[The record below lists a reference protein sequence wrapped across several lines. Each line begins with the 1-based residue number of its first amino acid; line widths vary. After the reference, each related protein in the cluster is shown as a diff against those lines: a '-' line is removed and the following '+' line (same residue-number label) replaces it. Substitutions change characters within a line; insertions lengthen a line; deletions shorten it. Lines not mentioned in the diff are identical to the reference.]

1 MLPVQACDC
10 WVLRQWHIYL
20 FFYETAKLFQRDC
33 TIVRSHQQC
42 VSEPVSLQSRQPL
55 VALLFFRLATLIA
68 MQACLIVVLFS
79 PNGVEHLFMCL
90 FAIYPSM
97 K

>member
-1 MLPVQACDC
+1 MLPVQAWDC
-10 WVLRQWHIYL
+10 WVLWQLHIYL
-20 FFYETAKLFQRDC
+20 FLYETAKLFQRDC
-33 TIVRSHQQC
+33 TIVRSHL
-42 VSEPVSLQSRQPL
+42 SEPVSLQSRQHL

-68 MQACLIVVLFS
+68 LQACLIVVLFS